1 MNHEVNKDKETDP
14 DDFLVN
20 WGESASPEEFA
31 GDSMTDDLLPSNDT
45 EDNLDFR
52 ASLPLGYPF
61 LHPMHDASLDVYE
74 NPENTE
80 E

>member
-1 MNHEVNKDKETDP
+1 MYPDDKKTKKTDP
-14 DDFLVN
+14 NDFLVN
-20 WGESASPEEFA
+20 WGESTTPDEFA
-31 GDSMTDDLLPSNDT
+31 GDSMTDDALPSNDR
-45 EDNLDFR
+45 EENLDYR

-74 NPENTE
+74 NQEKTE

>member
-1 MNHEVNKDKETDP
+1 MTYEITNDNNTDP

-20 WGESASPEEFA
+20 WGEERSPEAFA
-31 GDSMTDDLLPSNDT
+31 GDAMTDEFLPSNDH
-45 EDNLDFR
+45 EDNLDYR

-74 NPENTE
+74 NMEKSE
-80 E
+80 D

>member
-1 MNHEVNKDKETDP
+1 MDFEMNKDKNTDP

-31 GDSMTDDLLPSNDT
+31 GDSMTDDLLPANDA

-74 NPENTE
+74 NPEKTE